1 MTVFE
6 RLTNQSRWWQGSVK
20 KDPYHHRKTFH
31 SNRFGL
37 GNISTYK
44 WHTLILCTLGKRLKL
59 NFWNQN
65 LDFMRESSIFDFQ
78 KKIILARKFK
88 VSSFRKFSSKNRIFV
103 PVCNFSLFLRKNSIP
118 KDSQNFHTFAD
129 VSSRKWNE
137 MDFLKGVEWNRK
149 IADRQN
155 GNFKCCVMVKLS

>member
-20 KDPYHHRKTFH
+20 KDPYHRKTFH

>member
-20 KDPYHHRKTFH
+20 KDPYHRKTFH

-44 WHTLILCTLGKRLKL
+44 WHTLILCTLGKKTQIEFLKS
-59 NFWNQN
+59 NSRFY
-65 LDFMRESSIFDFQ
+65 
-78 KKIILARKFK
+78 ARKFNFWLSK
-88 VSSFRKFSSKNRIFV
+88 KNHFCAKIQVSSFRKFSSKNRIFV